1 MMSRYFQNTKN
12 NVNKILNRYHDGY
25 HTLILNA
32 PCQSGKTDVA
42 PCLQEHMA
50 HEGSGL
56 FIPVV
61 SDNHLYDENER
72 AIIEKNPQVG
82 CEKLS
87 NLVNRLENGEFT
99 DYAPFFVFDEAHV
112 GHKVDSKFNKAIIL
126 INKFYKKQ
134 KWGRPFYIFQGATN
148 WQLMHLHNHGNLNE
162 ETFGR
167 VSALDLEVGEGYYGA
182 QQFLDHK
189 NIIFKEPVDEI
200 NKLQNGNLHPSLRE
214 ELDRLISK
222 DLDRTLKEEFV
233 KDPPIGL
240 IRVSKSA
247 NDGQQIVD
255 KINNVYQGKI
265 EAYAVNSIEGSKIK
279 ESYDHAIRR
288 SYSKPVVIVACQG
301 LAMGIKI
308 NPSVKKRIAFCI
320 EDRKVM
326 SAIAQSLLGR
336 FMGYRDIKNPF
347 PIPCNI
353 YVDQS
358 VVEFLANFD
367 KDSAYLN
374 DVSIENFPFIGDLIR
389 DIQIATHFNATS
401 HRKNTKTDLYYAIA
415 PNNIESDSDIRCY
428 FQDKYINSLRISTT
442 PTFSFERYQD
452 VQARGNDIQKILLEE
467 GEKGGGNRLTRF
479 HDPRVESKNPESEQN
494 LKRALEDSGH
504 SLTKKILDYANITH
518 QELLRAFDG
527 GRLFRVKITLPNNEV
542 ATKVNNKSFCASN

>member
-1 MMSRYFQNTKN
+1 MSRYFQNTKN

-25 HTLILNA
+25 NTLILNA
-32 PCQSGKTDVA
+32 PCQSGKTDIV
-42 PCLQEHMA
+42 PCLQERMT

-72 AIIEKNPQVG
+72 AIRDKNPQVG

-112 GHKVDSKFNKAIIL
+112 GHGFDSKFNKAIVL
-126 INKFYKKQ
+126 INEFYKKE

-148 WQLMHLHNHGNLNE
+148 WQLMHLYNHGNLNE

-189 NIIFKEPVDEI
+189 NIIFKEPVDGI
-200 NKLQNGNLHPSLRE
+200 NKLQDGNLHPLLRE

-222 DLDRTLKEEFV
+222 DLDRTLKEQCV
-233 KDPPIGL
+233 KNPPIGL

-255 KINNVYQGKI
+255 KINSIYQGKI
-265 EAYAVNSIEGSKIK
+265 EAFAVNSTEGSKIK
-279 ESYDHAIRR
+279 ESYNDAIRR

-308 NPSVKKRIAFCI
+308 NLSAKKRIAFCI

-326 SAIAQSLLGR
+326 SAIGQSFLGR
-336 FMGYRDIKNPF
+336 LMGYRDIKNPF

-353 YVDQS
+353 HVDQN
-358 VVEFLANFD
+358 VVEFLANFYT
-367 KDSAYLN
+367 DSACLN

-389 DIQIATHFNATS
+389 DIPIATHFNATS
-401 HRKNTKTDLYYAIA
+401 HRKNTKTDLHYAIT
-415 PNNIESDSDIRCY
+415 PNDIESDSDIRYY
-428 FQDKYINSLRISTT
+428 FQEKYIDSLRMSTT

-479 HDPRVESKNPESEQN
+479 YDPRVESKNPESEKN
-494 LKRALEDSGH
+494 LKSALEDSGNN
-504 SLTKKILDYANITH
+504 LTKKILEDANITH
-518 QELLRAFDG
+518 QELLKAFDE